1 MSKSRSRAK
10 RRREREIRPLS
21 SAGLIS
27 FYEEFE
33 GKIKVRPHV
42 IIALAAIFTVVVIL
56 LRFLIPL

>member
-1 MSKSRSRAK
+1 MPRSRSKA
-10 RRREREIRPLS
+10 RRKREREVRPLS

-42 IIALAAIFTVVVIL
+42 IIA
-56 LRFLIPL
+56 